1 MSDINAT
8 APAEAELRRELGLPM
23 RRPLQYKRLT
33 PRGVQAFPVAS
44 FRVIA
49 RATRPAAY
57 QLDVVLG
64 NGAEHTVLASFF
76 ASMQDPMFGLDGR
89 ER

>member
-1 MSDINAT
+1 MIDTRAIP
-8 APAEAELRRELGLPM
+8 PAEAELRRELGLPM
-23 RRPLQYKRLT
+23 HRPLQYKRLT
-33 PRGVQAFPVAS
+33 PRGVQSLPVES
-44 FRVIA
+44 VRVIA

-64 NGAEHTVLASFF
+64 NGAEHTVLGSFF